1 MAAMTEDRNT
11 PRRLAERYSDPVG
24 AAKLIYAG
32 AIVVLNGG
40 NAEPGSTALLLV
52 ARGVAAARADN
63 SLGVAGALAVTS
75 LGGPQAYRLDNDG
88 SIARANIGANCYIVD
103 DHTVALTDG
112 TSTRSVCGLIVDV
125 DADGVWVQF

>member
-1 MAAMTEDRNT
+1 MAALTTDHNT

-24 AAKLIYAG
+24 PGQIIYAG

-40 NAEPGSTALLLV
+40 DAEPGSTALALI
-52 ARGVAAARADN
+52 ARGVSAARADN
-63 SLGVAGALAVTS
+63 TGGAAGAIRVTS

-112 TSTRSVCGLIVDV
+112 TGTRSVCGLIVDV